1 MSETLGGLD
10 IVCNNAGITQAT
22 PLGDYTPE
30 DFDKVISINI
40 KSVLNGCQAAARLF
54 EAAGTKGVIINTSS
68 MVGTFGQ
75 TSGMGYP
82 ASKFAMNGIPR
93 SLARE
98 LGSNGIRVNAAAPGI
113 PATDMVAALPDEI
126 KPLIAQIPL
135 CRVGEPVDWPTPS
148 CSSRATWPPTSPAS
162 SSTSTAR
169 CRCSFLAPEA
179 NSLGWPPAFSVIDS
193 PRGSQVTAVN
203 PKCLGHLSGSCS
215 FQERGSCWC
224 CSRARCRVRG
234 SQPASC
240 WRDRQRRN
248 RCRGLQRLLSR

>member
-1 MSETLGGLD
+1 MTDKWRSQPTAPHRRRESTRGLLEAEFEAALRQVSETLGGLD
-10 IVCNNAGITQAT
+10 IVCNNAGITQGT

-113 PATDMVAALPDEI
+113 PALPSFVSPMRTCRLQ
-126 KPLIAQIPL
+126 PLNF
-135 CRVGEPVDWPTPS
+135 S
-148 CSSRATWPPTSPAS
+148 KAS
-162 SSTSTAR
+162 A
-169 CRCSFLAPEA
+169 SFVQ
-179 NSLGWPPAFSVIDS
+179 S
-193 PRGSQVTAVN
+193 
-203 PKCLGHLSGSCS
+203 
-215 FQERGSCWC
+215 
-224 CSRARCRVRG
+224 
-234 SQPASC
+234 
-240 WRDRQRRN
+240 
-248 RCRGLQRLLSR
+248 

>member
-1 MSETLGGLD
+1 M
-10 IVCNNAGITQAT
+10 
-22 PLGDYTPE
+22 PE

-82 ASKFAMNGIPR
+82 ASKFAMNGTPR

-113 PATDMVAALPDEI
+113 PATDMVAALP
-126 KPLIAQIPL
+126 
-135 CRVGEPVDWPTPS
+135 EPPFPTRLSRSSRRFRCAAWASRSTWLTPS
-148 CSSRATWPPTSPAS
+148 CSSRATWPPTSPAA

-193 PRGSQVTAVN
+193 LRGSQVTAVN